1 MWRAIASNALTFLIL
16 LFLCVGAVVT
26 WGKGQ
31 YTAAGPLSEPTC
43 LRIERGSNFRALSV
57 QLAEQNIISYPS
69 LFRMGAEYTD
79 RSQDLKFGHF
89 LLPSGIS
96 MEEITAMVTSGGADT
111 CGSEIV
117 YRIGI
122 TRDRVQ
128 VREVDPANGRY
139 VEQFSFELDTEP
151 PQDFQELK
159 LRDGV
164 RHRIAFAEGITS
176 FRVVE
181 AIRNIDILTGDINE
195 IPSEGSLAPDSFDIA
210 PGGDRS
216 GLLMRMQF
224 EQAERIAKAW
234 EQRDKDV
241 PLATQDELLIMASI
255 IEKETGVAG
264 ERGLVSSVFANRLL
278 KGMPLQTDPT
288 VIYGITQGK
297 APLGRG
303 LRQSELRKDTPWN
316 TYTNKGLPK
325 TAIANPSM
333 ASLLAAG
340 QPETSDYIF
349 FVADGEGGHAFAT
362 NLNDHNKNVAKWRKI
377 EAQRKASGD

>member
-26 WGKGQ
+26 WGKGK
-31 YTAAGPLSEPTC
+31 YTAAGPLSEPIC

-288 VIYGITQGK
+288 VIYGIMQGK

-362 NLNDHNKNVAKWRKI
+362 NLNEHNKNVAKWREI

>member
-1 MWRAIASNALTFLIL
+1 
-16 LFLCVGAVVT
+16 
-26 WGKGQ
+26 
-31 YTAAGPLSEPTC
+31 
-43 LRIERGSNFRALSV
+43 
-57 QLAEQNIISYPS
+57 
-69 LFRMGAEYTD
+69 
-79 RSQDLKFGHF
+79 
-89 LLPSGIS
+89 
-96 MEEITAMVTSGGADT
+96 MVTSGGADT

-128 VREVDPANGRY
+128 VREFDPANGRY

-210 PGGDRS
+210 PGGDRN

-303 LRQSELRKDTPWN
+303 LRQSELRKRHTVEHL
-316 TYTNKGLPK
+316 Y
-325 TAIANPSM
+325 
-333 ASLLAAG
+333 
-340 QPETSDYIF
+340 
-349 FVADGEGGHAFAT
+349 
-362 NLNDHNKNVAKWRKI
+362 
-377 EAQRKASGD
+377 

>member
-1 MWRAIASNALTFLIL
+1 M
-16 LFLCVGAVVT
+16 
-26 WGKGQ
+26 
-31 YTAAGPLSEPTC
+31 
-43 LRIERGSNFRALSV
+43 
-57 QLAEQNIISYPS
+57 
-69 LFRMGAEYTD
+69 
-79 RSQDLKFGHF
+79 
-89 LLPSGIS
+89 
-96 MEEITAMVTSGGADT
+96 
-111 CGSEIV
+111 
-117 YRIGI
+117 
-122 TRDRVQ
+122 
-128 VREVDPANGRY
+128 
-139 VEQFSFELDTEP
+139 
-151 PQDFQELK
+151 K

-278 KGMPLQTDPT
+278 EGMPLQTDPT

-362 NLNDHNKNVAKWRKI
+362 NLNDHNKNVAKWREI